1 MIEKTVDN
9 RDKTRI
15 VSIDIVV
22 PATEFNTME
31 FAEKFHNQFV
41 GNPDYIDSNIVVH
54 DDGNQKTGVAI
65 FIKDLKD
72 YDRMKKE
79 LMKAIQDVFQKIEN
93 K

>member
-1 MIEKTVDN
+1 MIEQTVDN
-9 RDKTRI
+9 KNKNII
-15 VSIDIVV
+15 VSIELAV
-22 PATEFNTME
+22 PKHQFNTVE

-41 GNPDYIDSNIVVH
+41 GNPDYIKSNIVVY
-54 DDGNQKTGVAI
+54 DDGNQHTGATIVI
-65 FIKDLKD
+65 NDLED